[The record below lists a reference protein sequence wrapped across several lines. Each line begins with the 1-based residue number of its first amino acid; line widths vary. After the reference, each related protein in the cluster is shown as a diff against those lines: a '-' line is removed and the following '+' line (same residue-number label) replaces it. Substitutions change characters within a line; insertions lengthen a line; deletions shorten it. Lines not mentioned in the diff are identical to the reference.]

1 LIEAIRQ
8 IYQHAISEIRIEG
21 VDVVPYGWFNV
32 MDGRDASLYVAGVE
46 PSAKGCAAMARGV
59 LPLVIADRV
68 DGVERRRVRVR
79 RRVARNNTDDDDDV
93 DDDDDANDND
103 DDSN

>member
-79 RRVARNNTDDDDDV
+79 RRVAPNNKDDIDA
-93 DDDDDANDND
+93 DDDDANDND